1 MFNFPGG
8 PGLPGD
14 DLAALRG
21 LGLAMTAL
29 PGVVEAEAG
38 EAGVV
43 VTGMIRSL
51 TR

>member
-38 EAGVV
+38 EVV
-43 VTGMIRSL
+43 ETGMIRSL